1 MKHGFVVVLILLA
14 LAVPQLV
21 WSLELKVHING
32 LDETLT
38 KHVQNYLDIYRAQ
51 DNPEL
56 SLARLQRHHNK
67 AEEQIRTALQV
78 YGYYKPVIHSE
89 LIQEQ
94 EKWIANYNIKP
105 GDPVTID
112 RLDVQVLGEG
122 KDDPELRDLL
132 NDFPLRIGQAVEHPA
147 YDQARNLLLRVAIE
161 QGYLDA
167 NMSRREL
174 LIDLPHDHASVVLH
188 LETGKRYY
196 FGPVNTRQE
205 VMNDDFI
212 ARYIH
217 FKEGDV
223 YSPGKLLRLQR
234 DLSDSG
240 YYQSVEVRPQRDA
253 AVADHVPIEINL
265 TPRKPRQWSFGL
277 GYATDTGARGTINHT
292 RIINKDGHKFEGRVL
307 VSEKKDNFIL
317 AYTIP
322 LQDPVTDQLGFSV
335 RYVDE
340 ITDSRDSQIAGT
352 TLSHTTNWGEW
363 QRVISLNYERE
374 TYIVGDEPEET
385 KRILFPALSVTKV
398 VADNRLNTRH
408 GYRIYSEIRGA
419 NENLLSDTN
428 YGQLRLGLKWIRG
441 IGEDTRLLLR
451 GDFGTTNVAYL
462 DKLPA
467 SQRFFAGGDN
477 SVRGY
482 AYEELGP
489 KNDLGEVI
497 GGKQLVVGSVELERR
512 IAGNWSGAV
521 FYDVGNAINSFGD
534 DLYAGAGFGVRWHS
548 PVGPIRFDFAW
559 ALDKEQ
565 DKFRLHVVIGPDL

>member
-1 MKHGFVVVLILLA
+1 MKHGFVVVLILLG
-14 LAVPQLV
+14 LAVPRLV
-21 WSLELKVHING
+21 WSLELIVNIRG
-32 LDETLT
+32 LDDTLK
-38 KHVQNYLDIYRAQ
+38 KHVQDYLDIYRAQ
-51 DNPEL
+51 NNAEL
-56 SLARLQRHHNK
+56 TLARLQRHHNK
-67 AEEQIRTALQV
+67 AEDQIRTALQV

-89 LIQEQ
+89 LVEEQ
-94 EKWIANYNIKP
+94 AKWIANYDIQA
-105 GDPVTID
+105 GSAVTID
-112 RLDVQVLGEG
+112 KLDIQISGAG
-122 KDDPELRDLL
+122 KDDTELHELV
-132 NDFPLRIGQAVEHPA
+132 NQFPLHTGQAVDHTA
-147 YDQARNLLLRVAIE
+147 YDQARNLLLRAAIE

-167 NMSRREL
+167 SMTRREL
-174 LIDLPHDHASVVLH
+174 LIDLPHYHASVILH
-188 LETGKRYY
+188 LETGKRYS
-196 FGPVNTRQE
+196 FGPVTFYQD
-205 VMNDDFI
+205 VMNDEFI

-223 YSPGKLLRLQR
+223 YSPAKLLRLQR

-253 AVADHVPIEINL
+253 AVVDHVPIEVRL
-265 TPRKPRQWSFGL
+265 TARKPRQWSFGL
-277 GYATDTGARGTINHT
+277 GYATDTGARGSINHT
-292 RIINKDGHKFEGRVL
+292 RIVNKDGHKFDGRVL

-322 LQDPVTDQLGFSV
+322 LQDPVTDQLGMSV

-352 TLSHTTNWGEW
+352 TVSHTTNWGDW

-374 TYIVGDEPEET
+374 TYIIGEEPEET
-385 KRILFPALSVTKV
+385 KRILFPALSITKV
-398 VADNRLNTRH
+398 VADDRLNTRR

-419 NENLLSDTN
+419 NENLFSDTN
-428 YGQLRLGLKWIRG
+428 YGQLRLGLKWVRG
-441 IGEDTRLLLR
+441 IGDDTRVLLR

-497 GGKQLVVGSVELERR
+497 GGKQLMVGSVELERR

-521 FYDVGNAINSFGD
+521 FYDIGNAINSFGD
-534 DLYAGAGFGVRWHS
+534 ELYAGAGFGVRWHS

-559 ALDKEQ
+559 ALDKTEDQ
-565 DKFRLHVVIGPDL
+565 FRLHVVIGPDL